1 MNGCLRLRAWAFF
14 LAVAEHDFACRLPCR
29 SLTWRMQ
36 GFEKGN
42 ERCRFRR
49 IQVFSVGRHV
59 AASLDHLTD
68 ELVLREPHGNAVQSR
83 TSFSA
88 TISQTMAV
96 AALLHLKYARALP
109 LKLGCAM
116 QKFSRHVLP
125 TPRDPVR
132 PAGIDSGTMRDRSRV

>member
-68 ELVLREPHGNAVQSR
+68 ELVLREPHGNALHSR

-88 TISQTMAV
+88 TISQRTAV
-96 AALLHLKYARALP
+96 ASRLHLKCDPALP
-109 LKLGCAM
+109 LTHCCAR
-116 QKFSRHVLP
+116 QKYSRACL
-125 TPRDPVR
+125 T
-132 PAGIDSGTMRDRSRV
+132 